1 MEETM
6 KKLFMEARRTISNN
20 VEMDTEE
27 LVWKI
32 DEGYRISTGLYW
44 HMKHQNKNLFS
55 CTQYYLK
62 KYFHPLIYL

>member
-44 HMKHQNKNLFS
+44 HMKH
-55 CTQYYLK
+55 
-62 KYFHPLIYL
+62 